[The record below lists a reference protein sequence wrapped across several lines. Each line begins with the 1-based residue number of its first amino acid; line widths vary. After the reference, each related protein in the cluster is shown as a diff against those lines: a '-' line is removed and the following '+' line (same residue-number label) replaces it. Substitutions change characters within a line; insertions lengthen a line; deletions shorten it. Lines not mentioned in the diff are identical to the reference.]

1 MNLDTHIM
9 FPTTTNKQTMD
20 RNNKSTTRDYETT
33 SDKHG
38 WTKIK
43 TCPQLKGHNHL
54 IFTIKSDSFCQLQFK
69 IKYDE

>member
-38 WTKIK
+38 
-43 TCPQLKGHNHL
+43 
-54 IFTIKSDSFCQLQFK
+54 
-69 IKYDE
+69 